1 MRPSTLRSA
10 LILAAFLCLSPVAA
24 VAQRPLPPLDS
35 KLTPDPVVTTGTLP
49 NGLRYYV
56 RTNGVPEHRVQ
67 FRLAVK
73 TGSVFEADD
82 QRGLAH
88 MLEHMAFN
96 GTAHFKPD
104 ELVNYF
110 ESAGARFGAHVN
122 AQTSFDDTIYMLQVA
137 SDRPGLVDKALLAL
151 SDFAGG
157 MTLDLRRRST
167 RSVASSS
174 RNGASDRARDRGCST
189 SRRRSSFTTRG
200 TRSACRLAHPRF

>member
-1 MRPSTLRSA
+1 VPAAGRRRRPEA
-10 LILAAFLCLSPVAA
+10 LAAARQQADAGSG
-24 VAQRPLPPLDS
+24 RHD
-35 KLTPDPVVTTGTLP
+35 GTLP

-137 SDRPGLVDKALLAL
+137 SDRPGLVDKALL
-151 SDFAGG
+151 
-157 MTLDLRRRST
+157 
-167 RSVASSS
+167 
-174 RNGASDRARDRGCST
+174 RGDSP
-189 SRRRSSFTTRG
+189 
-200 TRSACRLAHPRF
+200 AA